1 MGGKLATPSCEHPD
15 VFSPPSPLNQAALV
29 SELCY
34 AASQGDAD
42 VVVRCLDKDL
52 DVNATD
58 YDRRTALHIAASDG
72 QINVVELLINRRAEV
87 NKKDR
92 WGHTALREAE
102 RGGYGDIKAFLT
114 ESGAEASPQDLK
126 EAATSEA
133 HGNGYVMHCS
143 EEAPKPKTEIENAML
158 LCCAAAAGS
167 AHIVQELVQRRADL
181 NSADY
186 DGRTALHVASSHG
199 HTKVVEWLLTAR
211 ADVSRHDSFG
221 LTPLSEAMRSRQDAV
236 AKILVSMG
244 AEDSDNVEL
253 TDVRLSADAGA
264 WAIPA
269 TEVEIG
275 PILSTT
281 LKSVIYRATWRGT
294 QVVAKTSS
302 VLITGMSAAM
312 EPAKASAGSSAG
324 SEKASAAQEV
334 VHEIRLLSTLR
345 HPDLV
350 MFLGACFDHSTPF
363 FITEFMEGGDLER
376 YYMAQKAKTGYPFR
390 PSWATLMRWSSAV
403 ARALCFLHGC
413 HRPIIHR
420 DLKPLNLLLTRS
432 EDVKVTDF
440 GISKLMAPRALAWM
454 DESGASKDSRPA
466 PYMSGG
472 VGTWRY
478 MAPEVVRYEQYTDR
492 VDIYSFALIMW
503 FMGTGQQ
510 PFVEQFGQD
519 AEKVLREYLRGGEP
533 RPDGAALGSRFGG
546 DAQGLRQL
554 VQDCWHEVPT
564 SRPSAHECTQRLAGM
579 AACDDSTLASLK
591 KPFASM
597 FARQYSPQRRASSA

>member
-1 MGGKLATPSCEHPD
+1 VT
-15 VFSPPSPLNQAALV
+15 
-29 SELCY
+29 
-34 AASQGDAD
+34 
-42 VVVRCLDKDL
+42 RCLDKRL

-72 QINVVELLINRRAEV
+72 HMSVVELLISRRADV
-87 NKKDR
+87 NTKDR

-102 RGGYGDIKAFLT
+102 REGYADIQACLARH
-114 ESGAEASPQDLK
+114 GAEPSCKDC
-126 EAATSEA
+126 EDFTSDGAGRECMM
-133 HGNGYVMHCS
+133 VIS
-143 EEAPKPKTEIENAML
+143 EEASRPRTEIENAML

-167 AHIVQELVQRRADL
+167 SDIVQELAQRRADL

-199 HTKVVEWLLTAR
+199 HKEVVEWLLTAR
-211 ADVSRHDSFG
+211 ADVNRHDTFG
-221 LTPLSEAMRSRQDAV
+221 LTPLSEAMRSRQDVV
-236 AKILVSMG
+236 ANVLVSVG
-244 AEDSDNVEL
+244 AESSESVEL
-253 TDVRLSADAGA
+253 VDVRLSADAGH

-269 TEVEIG
+269 SEVEIG
-275 PILSTT
+275 PVLSTT
-281 LKSVIYRATWRGT
+281 LKSIIYKATWRGT
-294 QVVAKTSS
+294 KVVAKTSS
-302 VLITGMSAAM
+302 ILTTGMESM
-312 EPAKASAGSSAG
+312 EFVRATSQRADH
-324 SEKASAAQEV
+324 EKEKESAAQEV

-376 YYMAQKAKTGYPFR
+376 YYMAQKAKTGYAFR
-390 PSWATLMRWSSAV
+390 PYLATLLRWSSAV

-413 HRPIIHR
+413 RRPIIHR

-454 DESGASKDSRPA
+454 DGSGTSSDARPA

-503 FMGTGQQ
+503 FMSTGRQ

-519 AEKVLREYLRGGEP
+519 AEKVLREYVRGGEP
-533 RPDGAALGSRFGG
+533 RPDCGAVGGRFSSE
-546 DAQGLRQL
+546 AQQLRQL
-554 VQDCWHEVPT
+554 IQDCWHEEPA
-564 SRPSAHECTQRLAGM
+564 SRPSAHDCTQRLAAM
-579 AACDDSTLASLK
+579 AAGDFSSSASLK

-597 FARQYSPQRRASSA
+597 FMRRGS